1 LSYTINIGAAPA
13 NAHCAQLSQT
23 SDFERVNRF
32 EIDAYRIG
40 IIAIHGRRASLLDRG
55 CDCVPLEYDGN
66 VATIPRP
73 ELDEV
78 TIGALLT
85 TRPGAN
91 GHFATPVFETI
102 HTNLSTA
109 FPKLAEAARAR
120 LAGDVGVCGRVRNPT
135 LRIWPEI
142 FADEAD
148 MLPVQ
153 R

>member
-1 LSYTINIGAAPA
+1 MSYTINIGAAPA

-109 FPKLAEAARAR
+109 FPKLAEAGPRAPCR
-120 LAGDVGVCGRVRNPT
+120 RCGR
-135 LRIWPEI
+135 LREGAKSYAEDLARDI
-142 FADEAD
+142 
-148 MLPVQ
+148 
-153 R
+153 RR